1 MAETD
6 RPMPI
11 SGMELARYSGPATFM
26 RLPHIPLDAA
36 EGLEIGL
43 FGLPWDG
50 GTTTRNG
57 SRYGPRQVREM
68 STLLRSFHPVLKLN
82 PYLLAR
88 CADIGDAPTNP
99 IEFDKTLG
107 MLQAF
112 VQRVVDKGMLPLAI
126 GGDHFCSFPML
137 RVLGRD
143 RPLGMV
149 HFDAHT
155 DMYDTYYDG
164 TRYTHGTHF
173 RRAIEEGLLDP
184 RRVVQ
189 IGIRGTAFAED
200 EHDWCF
206 AQGVTHIGMDELRER
221 GPKAVVDT
229 IRKIVGERPAYLSL
243 DIDALDPSCAPGTG
257 VPEIGGI
264 TSYEAQ
270 VMLRGLRGIDFVGAD
285 LVEVS
290 PPLDPSGTTALVAA
304 NLAFEMLCLLADR
317 VAARQ
322 ARS

>member
-1 MAETD
+1 
-6 RPMPI
+6 MPI
-11 SGMELARYSGPATFM
+11 SGMELARYSGHATFM
-26 RLPHIPLDAA
+26 RLPHIPLDKA

-68 STLLRSFHPVLKLN
+68 STLLRSFHPVLKMN

-99 IEFDKTLG
+99 IEFEKTLG
-107 MLQAF
+107 MLEGF
-112 VQRVVDKGMLPLAI
+112 VGKVVAGGMLPLAI

-137 RVLGRD
+137 RVLGKG

-184 RRVVQ
+184 MRVVQ

-206 AQGVTHIGMDELRER
+206 AQGVRHIGMDFLREN
-221 GPKAVVDT
+221 GPQAVVAQ
-229 IRKIVGERPAYLSL
+229 IRAIVGEGPAYLSL

-270 VMLRGLRGIDFVGAD
+270 VMLRSLRGMDFVGAD

-290 PPLDPSGTTALVAA
+290 PPIDPSGTTALVAA
-304 NLAFEMLCLLADR
+304 NLAFEMLCLLAER

>member
-1 MAETD
+1 MNDTAK

-11 SGMELARYSGPATFM
+11 SGMELARYSGHATFM
-26 RLPHIPLDAA
+26 RLPHIPLDQAD
-36 EGLEIGL
+36 GLEIGL

-68 STLLRSFHPVLKLN
+68 STLLRSFHPVLKMN

-99 IEFDKTLG
+99 IEFEKTLG
-107 MLQAF
+107 MLEAF
-112 VQRVVDKGMLPLAI
+112 VGKVVAKGLLPLAI

-137 RVLGRD
+137 RVLGKGQ
-143 RPLGMV
+143 PLGMV

-164 TRYTHGTHF
+164 TRYTHSTHF

-184 RRVVQ
+184 TRVVQ

-206 AQGVTHIGMDELRER
+206 AQGVRHIGMDFLREK
-221 GPKAVVDT
+221 GPQAVVAE
-229 IRKIVGERPAYLSL
+229 IRAIVGEGPCYLSL

-270 VMLRGLRGIDFVGAD
+270 VMLRSLRGMDFVGAD

-317 VAARQ
+317 VAAR
-322 ARS
+322 

>member
-1 MAETD
+1 MTSN
-6 RPMPI
+6 PMPI
-11 SGMELARYSGPATFM
+11 SGMELARYSGHATFM
-26 RLPHIPLDAA
+26 RLPYIPLEQAGRLDIAM
-36 EGLEIGL
+36 

-57 SRYGPRQVREM
+57 SRYGPRQVRDM
-68 STLLRSFHPVLKLN
+68 STLLRSFHPTFKMN
-82 PYLLAR
+82 PYEVAR
-88 CADIGDAPTNP
+88 IADIGDAPTNP

-107 MLQAF
+107 MLEEF
-112 VQRVVDKGMLPLAI
+112 VGKVAATGAMPLAV

-137 RVLGRD
+137 RVVGKG

-155 DMYDTYYDG
+155 DMYDYYYDNS
-164 TRYTHGTHF
+164 RYTHGTHF

-184 RRVVQ
+184 KRVVQ
-189 IGIRGTAFAED
+189 IGIRGTAFSED
-200 EHDWCF
+200 EHDWCLS
-206 AQGVTHIGMDELRER
+206 AGVRHIYMDELRNE
-221 GPKAVVDT
+221 GCDHVVAE
-229 IRKIVGERPAYLSL
+229 IRSIVGDGPTYLSL

-270 VMLRGLRGIDFVGAD
+270 RMLRGLRGVDFVAAD

-290 PPLDPSGTTALVAA
+290 PALDQSGTTALVAA
-304 NLAFEMLCLLADR
+304 NLLFEMVCLLADR
-317 VAARQ
+317 VAARG
-322 ARS
+322 